1 MNRTVRFPR
10 MRQHGES
17 RMPAAMLASYIP
29 AARDGRGAHA
39 RPRGGVVI
47 SDSVAKALRLLFGRL
62 RIRR

>member
-29 AARDGRGAHA
+29 AARATAVEPMH
-39 RPRGGVVI
+39 V
-47 SDSVAKALRLLFGRL
+47 LRAE
-62 RIRR
+62 